1 MTARNSGT
9 ADGWTRLRE
18 LAAPDWL
25 VRIFRPKPAPIP
37 WEAAGRAAAAVTAP
51 VTLGLVTGHLAAGLV
66 GSVGAVCAT
75 NSDRGG
81 AYRLRGFRVGL
92 AVLLGAIGFLLGSL
106 VHGRSLATLAVLTT
120 VAASSALISSI
131 GAIASTAGLQ
141 FVLFAA
147 IRSGLDLP
155 LLAWQAPLIFL
166 AGGAWTMLLTLTG
179 LLYKRRSPELTAVSE
194 VYRTLAGMLAAV
206 GRPWVE
212 GARQELTNALN
223 SGYETMLALR
233 SRSSGRDPQYRR
245 LMALLIEAT
254 PAIEASLLLV
264 RESKPLPREI
274 PRTVSAIADAILHE
288 REPPQLPDIERYERE
303 LAEPGVVSGVQALH
317 AGLQPATSLLAGKEA
332 RERVAPGT
340 PGPGERLRNVWERAT
355 SGPETLQWAA
365 RFALCM
371 AIAEALPF
379 VVAIDRSYWVALT
392 VAVVLKP
399 DFGSVFA
406 RALQRGIGTVLGV
419 GLGAVVIATV
429 PIDPLRLIAVAAFAT
444 LLPIMIRRN
453 FALFSASVTP
463 VIILLI
469 GQVSGGD
476 WEIVFARLVDT
487 LIGCAI
493 VLLAGYLL
501 WPGTSQPRI
510 GHHFAAT
517 VDDVSGYLR
526 HAVGRDPKGR
536 QLRRRRTYRALSD
549 LRTVFQQALTEPPPA
564 SRRAAAWWPA
574 IVALERVTDAVT
586 AVAVRTDGGPA
597 ATPEGADQLARAM
610 DDLADAVRT
619 GRTPASLPLP
629 DEQALIGVTAE
640 VRTAR
645 SVFTGPRV
653 EG

>member
-1 MTARNSGT
+1 MRARSSDT

-25 VRIFRPKPAPIP
+25 VRMFRPQPAPVP
-37 WEAAGRAAAAVTAP
+37 WEAAGRAAIAVTAP
-51 VTLGLVTGHLAAGLV
+51 VSLGLVTGHLAAGLV

-81 AYRLRGFRVGL
+81 AYRLRGVRVGF
-92 AVLLGAIGFLLGSL
+92 AVLLGATGFLIGGL
-106 VHGRSLATLAVLTT
+106 VHGRGAATLVVLVAVA
-120 VAASSALISSI
+120 VASALISSI

-147 IRSGLDLP
+147 IGSGLDLP

-166 AGGAWTMLLTLTG
+166 SGGAWTMLLTLTG
-179 LLYKRRSPELTAVSE
+179 LLYKRRSPEFAAVSE
-194 VYRTLAGMLAAV
+194 VYRALAGMLAAV
-206 GRPWVE
+206 GQPWVE

-223 SGYETMLALR
+223 SAYDTMLAVR

-245 LMALLIEAT
+245 LMALLNEAT

-264 RESKPLPREI
+264 RENTTLPREI
-274 PRTVSAIADAILHE
+274 PRTVSAIADAILHN
-288 REPPQLPDIERYERE
+288 REPPRLPDVERYEP
-303 LAEPGVVSGVQALH
+303 AEPGLVTGMRALR
-317 AGLQPATSLLAGKEA
+317 AGLEPATALLAGRQT
-332 RERVAPGT
+332 RERLPPGR
-340 PGPGERLRNVWERAT
+340 PGPGERLRNIRERAA
-355 SGPETLQWAA
+355 SGPQTLQWAA

-379 VVAIDRSYWVALT
+379 VVAIERSYWVALT

-419 GLGAVVIATV
+419 GLGAVVIAAV
-429 PIDPLRLIAVAAFAT
+429 PVDPFRLVAVAAFAA

-469 GQVSGGD
+469 GQLSGGD
-476 WEIVFARLVDT
+476 WQIVFERLVDT

-501 WPGTSQPRI
+501 WPGTSQPRV
-510 GHHFAAT
+510 GQHVADT

-526 HAVGRDPKGR
+526 RAAGRDPKDR
-536 QLRRRRTYRALSD
+536 QVLRRRSYRALSD

-586 AVAVRTDGGPA
+586 AAVIRTDGEPA
-597 ATPEGADQLARAM
+597 PTAEGAEQLARAM

-619 GRTPASLPLP
+619 GRMPASLPLP
-629 DEQALIGVTAE
+629 EERALAGITAE
-640 VRTAR
+640 VHTAR
-645 SVFTGPRV
+645 SVLTGPQV